1 MTLVCPVAG
10 PVGLCCAVVV
20 KVVWNQSEH
29 HSHTLPV
36 ME

>member
-10 PVGLCCAVVV
+10 PVGLCCGAVV
-20 KVVWNQSEH
+20 KAVWNQSEH
-29 HSHTLPV
+29 HRHTFPV